1 MIRARRKHGTVGH
14 STLWGVCCSRCL
26 VTALDSKAANRFNGI
41 QDPSSEAIFDCVDSG
56 DGSRVRGLWRHRWS
70 DSRRGGNHSPLRGS
84 VLPRG
89 AYCGFVFLS
98 ALAAQFYSQTAMG
111 DSWRI
116 GVDQNECPALVTRG
130 PFAFVRNPIYSAA
143 AVMSIALFLVLPNI
157 LMTCSMVAQT
167 VGVELQVR
175 GVEEPYLLNSHDQ
188 LYRDYASRVGRFVP
202 FVGRLR

>member
-1 MIRARRKHGTVGH
+1 MGLWVIALYGVYAILAVLLRLWIQRRRTGSTGFKILRAKPFSLAWMAVTVLAVAAFGGIAGAILDLAGIIRPFA
-14 STLWGVCCSRCL
+14 
-26 VTALDSKAANRFNGI
+26 ALDS
-41 QDPSSEAIFDCVDSG
+41 
-56 DGSRVRGLWRHRWS
+56 RVGHTV
-70 DSRRGGNHSPLRGS
+70 G
-84 VLPRG
+84 V
-89 AYCGFVFLS
+89 FVFLS

-167 VGVELQVR
+167 DGVELQVR